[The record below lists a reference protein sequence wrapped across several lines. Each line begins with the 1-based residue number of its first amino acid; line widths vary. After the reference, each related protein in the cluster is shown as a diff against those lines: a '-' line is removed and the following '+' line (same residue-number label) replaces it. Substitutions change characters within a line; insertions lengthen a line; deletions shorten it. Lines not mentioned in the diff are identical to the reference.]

1 MLNNFSKVHTMQNAT
16 QHATQNATVT
26 TTTATVVLNNLNTNT
41 QSVSVACV
49 NAQVKQQNAQ
59 NAHLYTSAQ
68 KQLAQQ
74 LQTLVI
80 SAFCLQKQNALKQC
94 VFINLRKKFI
104 CIKISNAVALMQQHS
119 TAYLN
124 LLAFCNANNV
134 TVLTTVNNSLL
145 LRIAQ

>member
-1 MLNNFSKVHTMQNAT
+1 MQNT
-16 QHATQNATVT
+16 QKATVT
-26 TTTATVVLNNLNTNT
+26 TTATTATVVVSNLNVNT
-41 QSVSVACV
+41 QNASYACV
-49 NAQVKQQNAQ
+49 AMQTAQQNAQ
-59 NAHLYTSAQ
+59 NAQLYTTAQ

-74 LQTLVI
+74 LQTLAI
-80 SAFCLQKQNALKQC
+80 NTFCLQKQNALKQC

-104 CIKISNAVALMQQHS
+104 CVKVVNAVALMQQHS

-145 LRIAQ
+145 LRIAQTA

>member
-1 MLNNFSKVHTMQNAT
+1 MQNT
-16 QHATQNATVT
+16 QKATVT
-26 TTTATVVLNNLNTNT
+26 TTATATATTANVVVTNLNVNT
-41 QSVSVACV
+41 QQASYACV
-49 NAQVKQQNAQ
+49 AMQTAQQNKQ

-104 CIKISNAVALMQQHS
+104 CVKVSNATVLMQKHT
-119 TAYLN
+119 TAYLQ

>member
-1 MLNNFSKVHTMQNAT
+1 MQNTTA
-16 QHATQNATVT
+16 
-26 TTTATVVLNNLNTNT
+26 TTTATATTANVVLNNLNTNT

-49 NAQVKQQNAQ
+49 NAQVKQQNKQ

-104 CIKISNAVALMQQHS
+104 CVKVSNATVLMQKHT
-119 TAYLN
+119 TAYLQ

>member
-1 MLNNFSKVHTMQNAT
+1 MQNT
-16 QHATQNATVT
+16 QKATVT
-26 TTTATVVLNNLNTNT
+26 TTATTANVVVSNLNVNT
-41 QSVSVACV
+41 QNVSYACV
-49 NAQVKQQNAQ
+49 AIQTAQQNAQ
-59 NAHLYTSAQ
+59 NAQLYTTAQ

-74 LQTLVI
+74 LQAIAINT
-80 SAFCLQKQNALKQC
+80 FCLQKQNALKQC
-94 VFINLRKKFI
+94 VFINMRKKFI

>member
-16 QHATQNATVT
+16 QNATVT
-26 TTTATVVLNNLNTNT
+26 TTTTTANVVLNNLNTNT

-59 NAHLYTSAQ
+59 NAHLYTVAQ

-74 LQTLVI
+74 LQTLAI
-80 SAFCLQKQNALKQC
+80 NTFCLQKQNALKQC
-94 VFINLRKKFI
+94 VFINMRKKFI
-104 CIKISNAVALMQQHS
+104 CVKVANAVALMQQHS

-124 LLAFCNANNV
+124 LLAFCNANSV

>member
-1 MLNNFSKVHTMQNAT
+1 MQNT
-16 QHATQNATVT
+16 QKTTVT
-26 TTTATVVLNNLNTNT
+26 TTTATTANVVLNNLNTNT
-41 QSVSVACV
+41 QQASYACV
-49 NAQVKQQNAQ
+49 AIQTAQQNKQ
-59 NAHLYTSAQ
+59 NAHLYTNAQ

-80 SAFCLQKQNALKQC
+80 NTFCLQKQNALTQC
-94 VFINLRKKFI
+94 VFINIRKKFI
-104 CIKISNAVALMQQHS
+104 CVKVANAVALMQQHS

-124 LLAFCNANNV
+124 LLAFCNANSV